1 MNKIYLFT
9 SAFAVM
15 ASLSG
20 CSDTELASIDTA
32 QEKTPIGFHTVG
44 SQMGTRANIINSTG
58 ITKTDFKVYAF
69 DAAGNALMGNYDT
82 DDNAM
87 DHNGVRI
94 KYDQTNKTWKYAN
107 EADIRYWPE
116 NTSLDFY
123 AVNPGPVVT
132 EENEYDLKSHY
143 NWKINNVK
151 QQITYTSFDEYG
163 TSTYQN
169 LDVMYA
175 VAKGQTKKNNGGK
188 VILAFKHILSQVLF
202 KAKTNDDKLE
212 VEING
217 IKFHNFQLGG
227 TFTIPT
233 GDPQR
238 TDWTQPGSAQ
248 NTFTV
253 GMDGTAK
260 FTNTGIDVFTK
271 PMLFVPQ
278 VLSPWVPSEK
288 NIDAANNAKLT
299 YLEISCRIKQNG
311 TYLFGKDGFKTL
323 YVPFSATWEPGK
335 LYVYTLIFGGGYTEE
350 SQQILTPISFT
361 ASAEEWKADTGN
373 STNGNDI
380 VTQ

>member
-1 MNKIYLFT
+1 M
-9 SAFAVM
+9 
-15 ASLSG
+15 
-20 CSDTELASIDTA
+20 
-32 QEKTPIGFHTVG
+32 
-44 SQMGTRANIINSTG
+44 
-58 ITKTDFKVYAF
+58 
-69 DAAGNALMGNYDT
+69 
-82 DDNAM
+82 
-87 DHNGVRI
+87 
-94 KYDQTNKTWKYAN
+94 
-107 EADIRYWPE
+107 
-116 NTSLDFY
+116 
-123 AVNPGPVVT
+123 
-132 EENEYDLKSHY
+132 
-143 NWKINNVK
+143 
-151 QQITYTSFDEYG
+151 
-163 TSTYQN
+163 
-169 LDVMYA
+169 
-175 VAKGQTKKNNGGK
+175 
-188 VILAFKHILSQVLF
+188 F

-238 TDWTQPGSAQ
+238 TDWSQPGSAQ

-288 NIDAANNAKLT
+288 NIDDANKAKLT
-299 YLEISCRIKQNG
+299 YLEISCKIKQNN

-335 LYVYTLIFGGGYTEE
+335 RYVYTLIFGGGYTEE
-350 SQQILTPISFT
+350 SQLILTPISFT